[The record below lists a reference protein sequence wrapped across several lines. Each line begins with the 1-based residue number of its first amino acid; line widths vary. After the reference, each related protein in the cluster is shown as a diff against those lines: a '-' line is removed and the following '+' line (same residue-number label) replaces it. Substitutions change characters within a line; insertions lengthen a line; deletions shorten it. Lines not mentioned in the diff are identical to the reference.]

1 MTTLDERYQK
11 GIETRTKFGGGT
23 LTETM
28 EVGPRDTDRP
38 GNVGDRIRLLQRLRA
53 AAIEPLSHLIA

>member
-23 LTETM
+23 LTC
-28 EVGPRDTDRP
+28 
-38 GNVGDRIRLLQRLRA
+38 LLYTSDA
-53 AAIEPLSHLIA
+53 ADE